1 MDIRRAQFMGSWY
14 PASDKECEA
23 KILDFISD
31 MPEVEPGIKR
41 LGGIVPHA
49 GWVYSG
55 MIAAQVIAALKGD
68 TPPDVIA
75 VFGMHLAPRHP
86 NFIMAKGAWETPFGP
101 LEIAEDVAGQLAKGF
116 TFEIESADRHVQ
128 DNTIE
133 LQLPFIKYF
142 FPKARIVPIGVP
154 PTDRSLA
161 IGEAFVDVAGRLGYS
176 AKVIGSTDLTHY
188 GSNYGFSPVGSG
200 PKAIQWVKRE
210 NDRKVLERIMA
221 MDPRG
226 LIDQALEN
234 SNACCGG
241 AAATAIAAAKR
252 LGAERSQ
259 ILAYS
264 TSYDITPAESFVG
277 YVGAV
282 F

>member
-1 MDIRRAQFMGSWY
+1 MD
-14 PASDKECEA
+14 
-23 KILDFISD
+23 
-31 MPEVEPGIKR
+31 
-41 LGGIVPHA
+41 
-49 GWVYSG
+49 
-55 MIAAQVIAALKGD
+55 
-68 TPPDVIA
+68 
-75 VFGMHLAPRHP
+75 
-86 NFIMAKGAWETPFGP
+86 P
-101 LEIAEDVAGQLAKGF
+101 LLIGEDVAGQLAKGF
-116 TFEIESADRHVQ
+116 GFEIESADRHVQ

-142 FPKARIVPIGVP
+142 FPETRIVPIGVP
-154 PTDRSLA
+154 PTGRSLA
-161 IGEAFVDVAGRLGYS
+161 IGEAFVDIARHLGYS

-210 NDRKVLERIMA
+210 NDRKLVQKIMD
-221 MDPRG
+221 MDPQG

-252 LGAERSQ
+252 LGADRSQ

-264 TSYDITPAESFVG
+264 TSYDVSPAESFVG
-277 YVGAV
+277 YVGRSFLNSSANL
-282 F
+282 FMLHTQSTTHGLISARFGILS